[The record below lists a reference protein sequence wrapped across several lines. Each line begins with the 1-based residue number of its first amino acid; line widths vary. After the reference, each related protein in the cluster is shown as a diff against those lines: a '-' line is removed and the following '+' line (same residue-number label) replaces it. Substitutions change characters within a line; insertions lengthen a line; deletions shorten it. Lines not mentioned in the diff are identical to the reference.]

1 MIDSTVELLQTLFL
15 ARWQKFLRN
24 PLFQTYKETKEDEL
38 ELDCKEEKYIF
49 VNNSENDLTKLQ
61 SDDLMDCLMGIGLIR
76 FLEDGWHINVLPK

>member
-1 MIDSTVELLQTLFL
+1 MIDSSVELLQTLFL

-49 VNNSENDLTKLQ
+49 VNNSEYDFTKIQ
-61 SDDLMDCLMGIGLIR
+61 SDGLMDCLMGVGLIR
-76 FLEDGWHINVLPK
+76 FLEDGWHINILPE

>member
-38 ELDCKEEKYIF
+38 ELDCQEEKYIF